1 MSKATQLETWT
12 RIGFFA
18 RGLIYILLGYIA
30 LESSRVTSTS
40 ELFKSVEDLPAG
52 NALLGIIAVG
62 AVGYGVW
69 KIIDAV
75 KNLEGKDDDAK
86 GQLTRLFY
94 IIGGFGY
101 FILAYVA
108 AKTLFG
114 AGGSGS
120 GTEEAAATASQ
131 TAGDWLL
138 LVAGAGIA
146 IAGAW
151 QVKKGVTK
159 EYMDKLVGN
168 TPPFVEWFGL
178 LGHLARGLVFI
189 ISGWFVIQAGMGA
202 TDQARGLAGALNS
215 LRDTGILFT
224 AVCIGLILFGIF
236 SIVEAR
242 YRTIPNEDLRPSH

>member
-1 MSKATQLETWT
+1 MAKATQLETWT

-40 ELFKSVEDLPAG
+40 DLFKSVEELPAG

-62 AVGYGVW
+62 AVGYGLW
-69 KIIDAV
+69 KIVDAV

-86 GQLTRLFY
+86 GQATRAFY

-101 FILAYVA
+101 FILAYLA

-114 AGGSGS
+114 SGGSGG

-131 TAGDWLL
+131 TAGDWLIL
-138 LVAGAGIA
+138 LAGAGVL
-146 IAGAW
+146 IAGLW
-151 QVKKGVTK
+151 QIKKGVTK
-159 EYMDKLVGN
+159 EYMDGLVGN
-168 TPPFVEWFGL
+168 TPEFVEWFGL
-178 LGHLARGLVFI
+178 LGHLARGIVFI
-189 ISGWFVIQAGMGA
+189 VSGWFVIQAGMGA

-215 LRDTGILFT
+215 LRDTGWLFT
-224 AVCIGLILFGIF
+224 AICVGLILFGVF
-236 SIVEAR
+236 SIIEAR
-242 YRTIPNEDLRPSH
+242 YRTIPNQDLRPGH